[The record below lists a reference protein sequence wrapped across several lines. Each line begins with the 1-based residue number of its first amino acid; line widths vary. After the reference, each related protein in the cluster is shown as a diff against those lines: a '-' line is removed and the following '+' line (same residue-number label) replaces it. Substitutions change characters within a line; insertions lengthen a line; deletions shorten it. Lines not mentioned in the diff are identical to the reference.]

1 MLDTNNP
8 DNNHALWSI
17 DSLAKYL
24 DVPKAT
30 IRDWCYK
37 RTIPF
42 IKVGR
47 LVRFKPKDIEG
58 WLEAN
63 RVETYKPS
71 W

>member
-1 MLDTNNP
+1 MTMEMRHTKNSQS
-8 DNNHALWSI
+8 LWTV
-17 DSLAKYL
+17 DRLAEYL
-24 DVPKAT
+24 DVPIPT

-47 LVRFKPKDIEG
+47 LVRFKPKDIET
-58 WLEAN
+58 WLETN
-63 RVETYKPS
+63 HVPEHR